1 MNTPFKRLLAIVAF
15 LAGGI
20 SVEIAKPINCLLI
33 TTSQPQRNRNKLR
46 FDDGK

>member
-1 MNTPFKRLLAIVAF
+1 MRKFLAILAF

-33 TTSQPQRNRNKLR
+33 TTTQPRARRNTLR
-46 FDDGK
+46 SDDGK